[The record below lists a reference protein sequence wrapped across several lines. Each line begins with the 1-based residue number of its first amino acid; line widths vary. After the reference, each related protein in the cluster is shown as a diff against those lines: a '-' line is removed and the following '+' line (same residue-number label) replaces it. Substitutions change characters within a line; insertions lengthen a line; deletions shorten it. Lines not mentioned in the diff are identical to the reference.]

1 MNWSS
6 MMGSMAVVLTGA
18 SLAFGQ
24 PTPAPRPSPETAPSD
39 QATPQV
45 PAGVKQKQ
53 AACGQEGSKKGMRGV
68 DLQDYVAICV
78 LEARLACLKQAVADK
93 IRPPSRRDFISKC
106 MGES

>member
-1 MNWSS
+1 MHWSS
-6 MMGSMAVVLTGA
+6 MMGSAAAVLAGA
-18 SLAFGQ
+18 GLAFGQ
-24 PTPAPRPSPETAPSD
+24 PTPAPRPSPDTTPSD

-53 AACGQEGSKKGMRGV
+53 FACRQEGTKKGMRGP
-68 DLQDYVAICV
+68 DLQDYVVVCV

-93 IRPPSRRDFISKC
+93 IRPPARRDFISKC